1 MSVVEAFGELADV
14 LANMNPNIIVG
25 LKAPVK
31 MAERVEI
38 LVQKKKEGE
47 INTEENIE
55 LERYLA
61 LDLFINLAK
70 ARAQH
75 LLAA

>member
-1 MSVVEAFGELADV
+1 MTVVEAFGELADMLAHLDPAKVV
-14 LANMNPNIIVG
+14 L
-25 LKAPVK
+25 LKAPK
-31 MAERVEI
+31 EMGERVEL
-38 LVQKKKEGE
+38 LVQKKKDVELS
-47 INTEENIE
+47 NEETVE

-61 LDLFINLAK
+61 LDLLINLTK